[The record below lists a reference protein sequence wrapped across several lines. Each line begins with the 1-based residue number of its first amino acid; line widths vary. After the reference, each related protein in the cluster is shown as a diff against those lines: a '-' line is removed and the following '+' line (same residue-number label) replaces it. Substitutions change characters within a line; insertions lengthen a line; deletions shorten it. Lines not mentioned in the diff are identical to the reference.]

1 MTIVQIDSLA
11 HSFGAQQLFAPFSA
25 QIAHGDRIALIGD
38 NGTGKSTLLAV
49 LAGELRPSL
58 GEVRAGS
65 GIRVG
70 YLHQTARL
78 HGAQTLIE
86 AMDAPFAEIH
96 AIESTMRRLE
106 HDLAAGGGPEAEA
119 RYDHLLHE
127 FRDRGGYEVDARI
140 RAVLAGVGFPQSAF
154 SRPIEQ
160 LSGGES
166 ARAALARALLEA
178 PDLLMLDE
186 PTNHLDFAALDWLE
200 DSLLGFDGAVVLV
213 SHDRHLLEKVGN
225 RTWEIAFGEVTQ
237 YRVGYEESRIL
248 RSEFRRQ
255 HERSFRDQQ
264 DEIEKMK
271 DFVRRHHAGQKHRQ
285 AKDRER
291 KLERIEAERIER
303 PRTAKRMAL
312 SIPIGEPSGRT
323 VLETTELQVG
333 YDKPLFTAP
342 PLRLERH
349 DRVAIVGPNGCGKTT
364 LLKSIMGSVP
374 LLVGRIRHGHNVHPA
389 VFSQTQEG
397 LHTAGNVL
405 DAVLDWTSMTI
416 GDARAYLGKFLFSGD
431 DVYKSLASLSGGE
444 RSRLAL
450 AQLSLIEGNLLL
462 LDEPT
467 NHLDLASQEL
477 LQEALAHYAGTVVL
491 VSHDR
496 TLLEAIATRLW
507 VVEGAHL
514 VDYAYGYR
522 TYCERRRTSAASEG
536 ATRQGSPQSGSNL
549 HRADPSPP
557 QQRNAAGSG
566 PQKRDRYQLR
576 RYEQQ
581 IRELETRIEGLEDDM
596 KRLEQEITAATNA
609 GDGRAIADLGRA
621 HAETAD
627 RLAGEYRIWEDLIG
641 EINPN
646 QDQDREHRLG
656 PDPGRSPARRIEHEN
671 KG

>member
-11 HSFGAQQLFAPFSA
+11 HSFGAQELFAPFSA

-38 NGTGKSTLLAV
+38 NGTGKSTLLAI
-49 LAGELRPSL
+49 LAGELRP
-58 GEVRAGS
+58 GS
-65 GIRVG
+65 GKVRTGSGTRVG

-78 HGAQTLIE
+78 HGAETLVE
-86 AMDAPFAEIH
+86 AMDIPFAELRT
-96 AIESTMRRLE
+96 IERTLRHLE
-106 HDLAAGGGPEAEA
+106 HDLAAGGGQEAEA

-200 DSLLGFDGAVVLV
+200 ESLLGFDGAVVLV

-237 YRVGYEESRIL
+237 YRTGYKESRIL
-248 RSEFRRQ
+248 RDAFRQ
-255 HERSFRDQQ
+255 QQMKDFRDQQ

-271 DFVRRHHAGQKHRQ
+271 EFVRRHHAGQKHRQ

-303 PRTAKRMAL
+303 PRTTKRMAL
-312 SIPIGEPSGRT
+312 TIPIGEPSGRT
-323 VLETTELQVG
+323 VLETTALQAR
-333 YDKPLFTAP
+333 YDKPLFAAP
-342 PLRLERH
+342 PLRLERC

-364 LLKSIMGSVP
+364 LLRSIAGIVP
-374 LLVGRIRHGHNVHPA
+374 LLDGRIRLGHNVHAA

-397 LHTAGNVL
+397 LHTGGSVL
-405 DAVLDWTSMTI
+405 DAVLNWTSMTV
-416 GDARAYLGKFLFSGD
+416 GEARAYLGKFLFSGD

-450 AQLSLIEGNLLL
+450 AQLSLIEGNLIL

-477 LQEALAHYAGTVVL
+477 LQEALADYEGTVVL

-507 VVEGAHL
+507 VIEGTDLVE
-514 VDYAYGYR
+514 YAYGYR
-522 TYCERRRTSAASEG
+522 TYCERRWISAADEDAG
-536 ATRQGSPQSGSNL
+536 GQGSLPDRPGA
-549 HRADPSPP
+549 RRTGPSLPP
-557 QQRNAAGSG
+557 AKGAAGSG
-566 PQKRDRYQLR
+566 GAPKRDRYQLR
-576 RYEQQ
+576 RREER
-581 IRELETRIEGLEDDM
+581 IRESEIQIEALEDKM
-596 KRLEQEITAATNA
+596 KRLEREITEATEA
-609 GDGRAIADLGRA
+609 GDGQAIAELGRA
-621 HAETAD
+621 HTEAAG
-627 RLAGEYRIWEDLIG
+627 RLADQYRIWEDLIG
-641 EINPN
+641 EI
-646 QDQDREHRLG
+646 H
-656 PDPGRSPARRIEHEN
+656 PDPGGSSVDRSR
-671 KG
+671 